1 MIKIIKWL
9 MILNIVRLHG
19 QILSFN
25 NIENGLSNTLN
36 SKNTQVILTSGLALT
51 FFASKYDNTIR
62 TNTENKSLLPSR
74 LSKVGDFW
82 GILSPLAVWAIM
94 SKRNMNDN
102 EEIIEILENKGFKSY
117 KVSELSFFEQ
127 IYLFNKAKVII
138 GPHGAAFSNLIFS
151 KKELKLFEII
161 PSDHL
166 SLKCK
171 RFSNILGFEYNRFNL
186 ERIDEAD
193 GDMFLD
199 KKTLTKILSS
209 V

>member
-1 MIKIIKWL
+1 MIQEG
-9 MILNIVRLHG
+9 V
-19 QILSFN
+19 N
-25 NIENGLSNTLN
+25 NIPEWIVLFLRERFIN
-36 SKNTQVILTSGLALT
+36 KAKK
-51 FFASKYDNTIR
+51 FDNCEYIFIDR
-62 TNTENKSLLPSR
+62 SDSDFNRCKLVNNK
-74 LSKVGDFW
+74 
-82 GILSPLAVWAIM
+82 
-94 SKRNMNDN
+94 
-102 EEIIEILENKGFKSY
+102 EIIEILEKKGFKSY

-127 IYLFNKAKVII
+127 IYLVKKAKVII

-151 KKELKLFEII
+151 NKDLKLFEII

-186 ERIDEAD
+186 ERIDDAD